1 MEVTP
6 IKKQSVAE
14 QIYEQLRA
22 KIIGGELR
30 PGDQL
35 PTEAELCQMYLVS
48 RTSVRQALGKLS
60 SLGLVE
66 AKVGGGTFIKEADGS
81 QVMDKLILHAFLN
94 ERSLA
99 EIVEFR
105 HLMEPAVTR
114 LACRKASDEDI
125 RELSHIF
132 QRMEAAEKR
141 LEESASQPKTD
152 LLTGLKNAGI
162 SVNQDLVDFYTEYCA
177 VRPTLGYDVHTW
189 DFPEPPVST
198 YSDKLING
206 AKAYSDTAVIV
217 ISRIGGEFADL
228 LHDMS
233 LVDTDPKE
241 TYKDNFTDYQDFPK
255 GSHYTL
261 EN

>member
-1 MEVTP
+1 MEVAP

-22 KIIGGELR
+22 KIINGELS

-35 PTEAELCQMYLVS
+35 PTEAELCQMYQVS

-66 AKVGGGTFIKEADGS
+66 AKVGGGTFIKKADGS
-81 QVMDKLILHAFLN
+81 QVMDKLILHTFLN

-125 RELSHIF
+125 RELSHIY

-141 LEESASQPKTD
+141 LEEFARLDFLFHMTIAKISRNPYVIKTYEAMDEILLSAFSDT
-152 LLTGLKNAGI
+152 
-162 SVNQDLVDFYTEYCA
+162 V
-177 VRPTLGYDVHTW
+177 LGYGNQGGWRYHQQIIEAFQHKD
-189 DFPEPPVST
+189 
-198 YSDKLING
+198 
-206 AKAYSDTAVIV
+206 AVLAGSIMQEHMDHLLQDY
-217 ISRIGGEFADL
+217 GE
-228 LHDMS
+228 
-233 LVDTDPKE
+233 
-241 TYKDNFTDYQDFPK
+241 
-255 GSHYTL
+255 
-261 EN
+261 

>member
-22 KIIGGELR
+22 KIISGELR
-30 PGDQL
+30 AGDQL
-35 PTEAELCQMYLVS
+35 PTEAELCQMYQVS

-81 QVMDKLILHAFLN
+81 QVMDKLILHIFLN

-105 HLMEPAVTR
+105 YLMEPAVTR

-125 RELSHIF
+125 RELSNIY

-141 LEESASQPKTD
+141 LEEFAKLDFLFHMTIAKISRNPYVIKTYEAMDEILLSAFSET
-152 LLTGLKNAGI
+152 
-162 SVNQDLVDFYTEYCA
+162 V
-177 VRPTLGYDVHTW
+177 LGYGNQGGWRYHQQIIEA
-189 DFPEPPVST
+189 FQR
-198 YSDKLING
+198 K
-206 AKAYSDTAVIV
+206 DTALAGSIMQ
-217 ISRIGGEFADL
+217 EHMNHL
-228 LHDMS
+228 LQ
-233 LVDTDPKE
+233 
-241 TYKDNFTDYQDFPK
+241 DYGK
-255 GSHYTL
+255 
-261 EN
+261 